1 MGLPKRVRV
10 FGKVYKVLME
20 RPDGGS
26 CGECDFDSTTI
37 RVAPDLSPVVQ
48 ADTFLHE
55 VLHAT
60 LHEMQVGLSYKTE
73 EKAVNA
79 IATGLTGVL
88 QDNPEVCKYLTSN
101 HNKE

>member
-1 MGLPKRVRV
+1 MALPRSVRV
-10 FGKVYKVLME
+10 FGKVYTVLRE
-20 RPDGGS
+20 RPADGS
-26 CGECDFDSTTI
+26 LGECEFEATAI
-37 RVAPDLSPVVQ
+37 RVAPDAAPVLQ

-55 VLHAT
+55 VLHAI
-60 LHEMQVGLSYKTE
+60 LHEMQVCLPYKTE